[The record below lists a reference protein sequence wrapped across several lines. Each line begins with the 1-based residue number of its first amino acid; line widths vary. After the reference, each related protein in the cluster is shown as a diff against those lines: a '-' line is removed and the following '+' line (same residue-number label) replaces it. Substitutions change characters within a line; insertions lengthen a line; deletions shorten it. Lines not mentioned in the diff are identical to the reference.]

1 MVPLRITVS
10 SPRGAADLLAYLR
23 DLGAD
28 ARRESARAIM
38 VRRRHAVVPGEPA
51 HQDRLEMEFVL
62 RAWARHRPDARYEV
76 EEAV

>member
-10 SPRGAADLLAYLR
+10 TPRGAAELLAYLR

-28 ARRESARAIM
+28 ARRESASAIT

-51 HQDRLEMEFVL
+51 YQDRLEMEFVL
-62 RAWARHRPDARYEV
+62 RAWARRRPEARYEL
-76 EEAV
+76 EEAC

>member
-10 SPRGAADLLAYLR
+10 TPRGAAELLAYLR

-28 ARRESARAIM
+28 ARRESARAIT
-38 VRRRHAVVPGEPA
+38 VRRRHAVVRGEPA
-51 HQDRLEMEFVL
+51 HQDRVEMEFVL
-62 RAWARHRPDARYEV
+62 RAWAQHSPNARYEV

>member
-28 ARRESARAIM
+28 ARRESAKAIT